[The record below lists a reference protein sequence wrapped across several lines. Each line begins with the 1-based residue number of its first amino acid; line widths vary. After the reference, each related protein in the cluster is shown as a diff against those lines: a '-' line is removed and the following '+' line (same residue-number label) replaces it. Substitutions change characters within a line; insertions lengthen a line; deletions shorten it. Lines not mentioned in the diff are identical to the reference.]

1 MNHSAHIALGLSVFL
16 LACETPKGNGGED
29 QNSTLPPLPNG
40 GQETPKGNGG
50 EDQNSTLPPLPNGG
64 QSTAQPPT
72 LNGDNHPTVGA
83 IERFDPA
90 FNSLIAPNAK
100 IERLA
105 DGFDSAEGPVWARNS
120 RGEEFLLFSD
130 VPKNIIYQW
139 NEEARR
145 AIEFLKPSGYTS
157 PRARGGEPGS
167 NGLLIDNQGRLVLC
181 QHGDRRIARLG
192 ISLSNPQP
200 KYEIVVNQYKGRR
213 FNSPND
219 ACFSKNGGL
228 YFTDPPYGLE
238 GGMEDPKK
246 ELSFQGVFLLRRGGE
261 LVLLTDQIAFPN
273 GIALSPDEKTLYVA
287 ESGPN
292 TRIHAFNVKPDGT
305 LENGRIFFNPAAL
318 KAAGKRGGC
327 DGLKLDTKGNLFATG
342 PGGVM
347 VLSPAGKLLGLI
359 STGTRI
365 ANVGWGNDGRTLY
378 LTADSLLCRIR
389 TRTMGAGF
397 GIE

>member
-16 LACETPKGNGGED
+16 LAC
-29 QNSTLPPLPNG
+29 
-40 GQETPKGNGG
+40 ETPKGNGG

-100 IERLA
+100 IEWLA
-105 DGFDSAEGPVWARNS
+105 DGFDWAEGPVWARNS

-130 VPKNIIYQW
+130 IPPNKIFKW
-139 NEEARR
+139 SEAGGL
-145 AIEFLKPSGYTS
+145 ELFLHPSGYTG
-157 PRARGGEPGS
+157 PTPRGGEPGS

-192 ISLSNPQP
+192 ISLSNPRP
-200 KYEIVVNQYKGRR
+200 VYETIVNQYKGKR

-305 LENGRIFFNPAAL
+305 LENGRIFFNPATL
-318 KAAGKRGGC
+318 KTAGKRGGC

>member
-1 MNHSAHIALGLSVFL
+1 MKPTISATVCLAVFVFV
-16 LACETPKGNGGED
+16 ACQTPEPPENG
-29 QNSTLPPLPNG
+29 
-40 GQETPKGNGG
+40 K
-50 EDQNSTLPPLPNGG
+50 
-64 QSTAQPPT
+64 PPT
-72 LNGDNHPTVGA
+72 GGANPRNGKTISGKNYSTIGA
-83 IERFDPA
+83 IERVDPA
-90 FNSLIAPNAK
+90 LDQLIAPNAE

-105 DGFDSAEGPVWARNS
+105 DGFDWAEGPVWARNS

-130 VPKNIIYQW
+130 IPPNKIFKW
-139 NEEARR
+139 SEAGGLE
-145 AIEFLKPSGYTS
+145 EFLHPSGYTGTV
-157 PRARGGEPGS
+157 PRGGEPGS
-167 NGLLIDNQGRLVLC
+167 NGLLIDNQGRLILC

-192 ISLSNPQP
+192 ISLSNPRP
-200 KYEIVVNQYKGRR
+200 VYETIVEKYKGKR

-219 ACFSKNGGL
+219 ACFSKSGDL

-238 GGMEDPKK
+238 KRLNDPKK

-261 LVLLTDQIAFPN
+261 LVLLTEQIAFPN

-305 LENGRIFFNPAAL
+305 IENGRLFFNPATL
-318 KAAGKRGGC
+318 KAAGKKGGC
-327 DGLKLDTKGNLFATG
+327 DGLKLDTQGNLFATG

-347 VLSPAGKLLGLI
+347 VLSPAGKLLGLV

-365 ANVGWGNDGRTLY
+365 ANVGWGDDGRTLY

-389 TRTMGAGF
+389 TRTKGAGF
-397 GIE
+397 GFEK